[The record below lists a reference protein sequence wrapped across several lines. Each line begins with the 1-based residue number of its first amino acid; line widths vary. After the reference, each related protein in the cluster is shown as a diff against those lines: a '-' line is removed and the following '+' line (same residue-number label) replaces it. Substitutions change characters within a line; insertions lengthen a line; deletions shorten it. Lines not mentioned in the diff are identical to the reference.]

1 MTKLSGG
8 GGSSSDRA
16 GSCLVE
22 GVAER
27 LLGCTSSRC
36 CWNIGILNFTQ
47 TGLVRNYYS
56 WVVYR
61 FVVFAESV
69 AYVQDGVISMP
80 TYMKHLWHVVE
91 ECYSTGVCRQIM
103 YFNEARPSDRGRF
116 LPIGKKASSYRGAY
130 RVPIFN

>member
-69 AYVQDGVISMP
+69 AYVQDGVIFIARG
-80 TYMKHLWHVVE
+80 E
-91 ECYSTGVCRQIM
+91 ECYSTGIGRQVM

-116 LPIGKKASSYRGAY
+116 LPIDKTTSSYRGAY
-130 RVPIFN
+130 RVPLFD